1 MNSKDNFKFLPRCWG
16 RVIAISSTL
25 SSQPQCAMD
34 ENVSAETRYTRR
46 KLVLCCTK
54 KLSSWEEQSIVHFF
68 PAVAAETSIHA
79 SRLDLCRSPNL
90 SDDIHA
96 KGNIELGGNI
106 CFGLLVI
113 KICLKMFVTHDIQKE
128 LFCFAFETQES
139 EIGVYGWPLFCARLG
154 HASQEYNGGS
164 GGGEQWCWQKM
175 QPQFTGHQSLSSL

>member
-25 SSQPQCAMD
+25 SSQPQCVMD

-106 CFGLLVI
+106 SFGLLVI
-113 KICLKMFVTHDIQKE
+113 QICMKNVCDSWHPKGTF
-128 LFCFAFETQES
+128 LFCIWNSKSLKS
-139 EIGVYGWPLFCARLG
+139 ENGWPLFCARLG

-164 GGGEQWCWQKM
+164 GGEQWCWQKM